1 MSNVTYEPAELRGL
15 CIEIFRKLGL
25 KTEAAEIV
33 SGVLIEADLRGISS
47 HGIARLP
54 IYAKRIRL
62 GLINPAPQPKI
73 LKENE
78 TSALLDADNGM
89 GHIASYKAMGM
100 CINKAKKAGMGSVAV
115 KSSNHFGINAYYT
128 MMAARENLIGM
139 AFTNTSPL
147 MVPFGGSE
155 KLLGSNP
162 LSIAIPAGNEPDLVL
177 DMATSVAPR
186 GKLEDAARKGLSIPE
201 GWAVD
206 KDGRVTL
213 DPKEGLSGA
222 LLPFGGPK
230 GYGLAIFVD
239 IMCGVTTGSDFGPNC
254 GSLFGDLERPQ
265 NIGHF
270 FMAIN
275 IENYMSIDDF
285 KERMD
290 TMVRTTKESN
300 KAPGVDR
307 IYMPGEIEHEKSIEL
322 RKTGITLTA
331 AVVNELN
338 DLAESLGIPGGKKT

>member
-1 MSNVTYEPAELRGL
+1 MSNVTYKPEKLKELSK
-15 CIEIFRKLGL
+15 EIFRKLGL
-25 KTEAAEIV
+25 ETKEAEII

-54 IYAKRIRL
+54 IYAKRIKL
-62 GLINPAPQPKI
+62 GLVNPRPQPKI

-89 GHIASYKAMGM
+89 GHIASYKAMEI
-100 CINKAKKAGMGSVAV
+100 CINKAKKTGTGSVAV
-115 KSSNHFGINAYYT
+115 KGSNHFGINAYYT

-147 MVPFGGSE
+147 MVPFGGRE
-155 KLLGSNP
+155 RLLGSNP

-186 GKLEDAARKGLSIPE
+186 GKLEEAARKGFSIPE

-206 KDGRVTL
+206 RDGRVTL

-230 GYGLAIFVD
+230 GYGLAILVD
-239 IMCGVTTGSDFGPNC
+239 VLCGVMTGSDFGPDC
-254 GSLFGDLERPQ
+254 GSLFADLDRPQ

-270 FMAIN
+270 FMAIS

-290 TMVRTTKESN
+290 MMVRRIKESN
-300 KAPGVDR
+300 KAAGVNR
-307 IYMPGEIEHEKSIEL
+307 IYMPGEIEYEKNIEL
-322 RKTGITLTA
+322 QKTGITLTEE
-331 AVVNELN
+331 VVNELN
-338 DLAESLGIPGGKKT
+338 DLAERLGISEVKRI

>member
-1 MSNVTYEPAELRGL
+1 MSNATYKPDQLREL
-15 CIEIFRKLGL
+15 CIEVFRKLGL
-25 KTEAAEIV
+25 KREEAEII

-62 GLINPAPQPKI
+62 GLINPNPEPRI

-78 TSALLDADNGM
+78 TAALLDADNGM
-89 GHIASYKAMGM
+89 GHIASYKAMEI
-100 CINKAKKAGMGSVAV
+100 CIDKAKRTGTGSVAV
-115 KSSNHFGINAYYT
+115 KNSNHFGINAYYT
-128 MMAARENLIGM
+128 MMAARKNVIGM

-162 LSIAIPAGNEPDLVL
+162 LSIAIPAGSEPDLVL

-206 KDGRVTL
+206 KGGRVTV

-230 GYGLAIFVD
+230 GYGLAICVD
-239 IMCGVTTGSDFGPNC
+239 IMCGVLTGSDFGPNC
-254 GSLFGDLERPQ
+254 GALFGDLDRPQ

-275 IENYMSIDDF
+275 IENYMSIGDF

-290 TMVRTTKESN
+290 TMVRTIKESN

-307 IYMPGEIEHEKSIEL
+307 IYMPGEIEYEKSIEL
-322 RKTGITLTA
+322 RKTGITLTT

-338 DLAESLGIPGGKKT
+338 DLAESLGIPEVKRI